1 MLSNPSRINI
11 FNSERNGFAH
21 SCLNFTE
28 TTSTEDGSTERGSK
42 RAANCT
48 IKKTVLKRR
57 DGTEQKHG
65 RIPFSALYKGLS

>member
-11 FNSERNGFAH
+11 VNSERNGFAH

-28 TTSTEDGSTERGSK
+28 TTSTEDGSK
-42 RAANCT
+42 LAANCT
-48 IKKTVLKRR
+48 IKKMVLKRR

>member
-28 TTSTEDGSTERGSK
+28 TTSTEDGSK
-42 RAANCT
+42 LAANCT
-48 IKKTVLKRR
+48 IKKMVLKRR

>member
-28 TTSTEDGSTERGSK
+28 TTSTEDGSK

-48 IKKTVLKRR
+48 IKKMVLKRR